1 MATKPL
7 TRKGKPTPAK
17 AAEAE
22 TAVGVVLAG
31 GAMAT
36 AKLTVS
42 IKRRLSNGDEIFL
55 APGIEMHCE
64 ADALEDTKVEVT
76 DKVNAWMET
85 LLEAYPDVDLDA
97 SDADEE
103 EADAEDEEA
112 DADEEGDDLTPED
125 VAAMK
130 LAELKTTII
139 DYGLEIEP
147 KGMKL
152 ADLREAVTAE
162 LWAEEDAD
170 AEDED
175 EDEAEDGDE
184 DEDEDAGYTDAELKG
199 MKLEELQ
206 AVVDA
211 WGLDHPEVK
220 KGAPAAAKKKAY
232 IAYILEVQ
240 EEE

>member
-1 MATKPL
+1 
-7 TRKGKPTPAK
+7 
-17 AAEAE
+17 
-22 TAVGVVLAG
+22 
-31 GAMAT
+31 MAT

-64 ADALEDTKVEVT
+64 QDALEDTKTEVT
-76 DKVNAWMET
+76 ERVNAWMET

-97 SDADEE
+97 DDAEEE
-103 EADAEDEEA
+103 EADAEDEEEA
-112 DADEEGDDLTPED
+112 DADEDGDDLTPED

-152 ADLREAVTAE
+152 AELRDAVTAE
-162 LWAEEDAD
+162 LWADEEAD
-170 AEDED
+170 AEDEEED
-175 EDEAEDGDE
+175 DEADVEDGEE